1 MLPIITMRLI
11 DVNKSPKS
19 VLPIGKVDQDGLE
32 ILEALAVVAG
42 SATVNGL
49 DANA

>member
-1 MLPIITMRLI
+1 MRLI
-11 DVNKSPKS
+11 DVNGKQKP
-19 VLPIGKVDQDGLE
+19 VLRIGKAGQDGLE